1 MSSYSNVDGTLNN
14 RYILH
19 SFQYTPSSYQNIC
32 NQKYVPGILHCIHY
46 STRHFARFF
55 WVICNYI
62 FAILDSFTK
71 CCNSFKIYIHVSTI
85 RTFLYDSH
93 IFVILLIWL
102 FCFVHNW
109 RSYQIV
115 SWLIHKH
122 NKYSVTAILR
132 VTQKRLF
139 KTAFCFFGYSII
151 TYIQDFDRQFSTY
164 SRALRVC
171 GRNFG
176 KLLPSSEC
184 LKSFQAMDK
193 SIIVGHW
200 SL

>member
-71 CCNSFKIYIHVSTI
+71 CCNSFKIYIHVSTYI
-85 RTFLYDSH
+85 HWIPGYWIKTPHILIYLISYSYVYAVLFTIEEAIKYFHGSFTNITNTVWLLYYVWQKTSIQNGLLFLR
-93 IFVILLIWL
+93 IF
-102 FCFVHNW
+102 HNN
-109 RSYQIV
+109 
-115 SWLIHKH
+115 IH
-122 NKYSVTAILR
+122 SR
-132 VTQKRLF
+132 F
-139 KTAFCFFGYSII
+139 W
-151 TYIQDFDRQFSTY
+151 ST
-164 SRALRVC
+164 V
-171 GRNFG
+171 
-176 KLLPSSEC
+176 
-184 LKSFQAMDK
+184 
-193 SIIVGHW
+193 
-200 SL
+200 